1 MAVVLLQIRDIV
13 DAATMVK
20 RTYTHRMDNALNY
33 LKNMNLPKESQDR
46 VRTWF
51 IYNWE
56 QQKVIGT

>member
-1 MAVVLLQIRDIV
+1 
-13 DAATMVK
+13 MVK
-20 RTYTHRMDNALNY
+20 RTYTHRMDNALFY

-56 QQKVIGT
+56 QQKSIGKIINLFY